1 MTHRSLQI
9 ACLFLA
15 GILQS
20 AAFVLIPALGNI
32 LTSAPYD
39 FSSSAYAL
47 LLLGV
52 GFGWTLAAINH
63 YSALFFLQSVG
74 EHGHHLAERR
84 DRRRHGALAAGPVR
98 GEDALVVGRLAA
110 RARREICPR
119 LAATPAGNR

>member
-52 GFGWTLAAINH
+52 IVSAILFGLNKRWQWWVGSLAI
-63 YSALFFLQSVG
+63 S
-74 EHGHHLAERR
+74 
-84 DRRRHGALAAGPVR
+84 GALGICGYVSWF
-98 GEDALVVGRLAA
+98 ALVSQACG
-110 RARREICPR
+110 
-119 LAATPAGNR
+119 